1 MVNHNSRCFECG
13 YEEVRD
19 IKNAN
24 DAWRG
29 ACEECGKAQSVR
41 RIMSAPHIGMTE
53 DQQISAMQSS
63 FRQDYYKKGID
74 DVRHKHGVA
83 ADDAAR
89 GAAAKKVKD
98 ALDNKGTKI

>member
-1 MVNHNSRCFECG
+1 MVNHNVCCFNCG
-13 YEEVRD
+13 YKEIRN
-19 IKNAN
+19 IKDAN

-53 DQQISAMQSS
+53 DIQVAAMQRS
-63 FRQDYYKKGID
+63 FRDEYYKKGID

-89 GAAAKKVKD
+89 GTAAKKVKD
-98 ALDNKGTKI
+98 ALDKGTEI